1 MQTTIDIGIDL
12 GTTNSG
18 IARQDGARPRL
29 ISSPAGSQLLPS
41 CVHVTAAGKV
51 LVGAEARA
59 FAKSDPENTAL
70 EFKRLMG
77 TEETRPFP
85 ASRTRMTPEEMSAAV
100 LRELL
105 GWATADAGGVAPR
118 AAVITIPAMF
128 QLPQCEATRRAA
140 ELAGITLAPLLQE
153 PIAAAI
159 AHSGA
164 GETREGY
171 WLVYDLG
178 GGTFD
183 VSLVRSRGG
192 RLQVLDH
199 GGDNHLGGR
208 DFDRLIA
215 REALDRARNE
225 GQLKDFKRSDPAF
238 AGAVTRLRLEAERV
252 RIQLSKEE
260 QASFLVEDV
269 VRDQGG
275 DRVDIAFPLDR
286 GQMEAIIDGLV
297 LRTTSMCEELL
308 RRNRLEAKEL
318 NGLVMVGGPTLTP
331 CVPRLIE
338 SKLGV
343 EARHFLDPM
352 SIVATG
358 AALFASTQKL
368 PAELRTAG
376 TSKGAVELALEYEA
390 MTTDPA
396 PLLAIRP
403 APAHAAR
410 IASIRVRR
418 VDGGYDSGPIR
429 ARNGAFAV
437 DLAVR
442 ENVLNSFHVEAAS
455 ADGAS
460 EAVEPAH
467 FTILHGFSVA
477 KPPLS
482 QSVGIML
489 ADNTVSWYLR
499 KSAVLPARNTMTHA
513 TTVALARGQTGEAIH
528 VPLVQG
534 ESSRADRNKVIG
546 ILRIVAEKLGR
557 DLPVGSEVQ
566 VTMSVDESSR
576 TTGRAYVPLLDQW
589 FDEIVLFRMESKDA
603 AQVGKGLS
611 AQKDR
616 LSQLE
621 SMADELETKADPADA
636 RVREIEALIEEGDRD
651 ALDLA
656 DQMVRWMSDELDRA
670 EDEGQAGVLKT
681 EFEQHA
687 SLLADLLTKDDVGER
702 RQLKALTVEFE
713 RAMARSDF
721 ETAKAKVDSARS
733 LATRVLR
740 RHPGYWCSVFKWVCG
755 RIDAHGLRAQGAA
768 LLARGERCVALI
780 NRGENAD
787 AQIAPLS
794 EVCSELAR
802 MLPADE
808 QDSASAP
815 RVTSHVK

>member
-1 MQTTIDIGIDL
+1 MQTTIDLGIDL

-29 ISSPAGSQLLPS
+29 IVGPGGDGLLPS

-51 LVGAEARA
+51 LVGKEARA

-77 TEETRPFP
+77 TDETRPFP
-85 ASRTRMTPEEMSAAV
+85 ASRGRMTPEEMSAAV

-105 GWATADAGGVAPR
+105 GWAAADSGGAPPR

-140 ELAGITLAPLLQE
+140 ELAGIALAPLLQE

-183 VSLVRSRGG
+183 VSLVRSRAG

-208 DFDRLIA
+208 DFDRVIA
-215 REALDRARNE
+215 REALERARSAGN
-225 GQLKDFKRSDPAF
+225 LKDFKRSDAAF

-252 RIQLSKEE
+252 RVELSKGE
-260 QASFLVEDV
+260 QASFRVDDV
-269 VRDQGG
+269 ARNDDGS
-275 DRVDIAFPLDR
+275 RVDIAFAIDR
-286 GQMEAIIDGLV
+286 GEMESMIEGLV
-297 LRTTSMCEELL
+297 LRTTAMCKELL
-308 RRNRLEAKEL
+308 RRNRLAAKEL

-331 CVPRLIE
+331 CVPRLLSREI
-338 SKLGV
+338 GI

-368 PAELRTAG
+368 SPELRAAG
-376 TSKGAVELALEYEA
+376 SSSGAVELTLEYES

-396 PLLAIRP
+396 PLLAGRV
-403 APAHAAR
+403 APAHVARVAAV
-410 IASIRVRR
+410 RVTREG
-418 VDGGYDSGPIR
+418 GGYDSGPVKPK
-429 ARNGAFAV
+429 NGAFAV

-442 ENVLNSFHVEAAS
+442 EGAQNLFRVEAIGPSGQA
-455 ADGAS
+455 
-460 EAVEPAH
+460 EPVEPAR

-482 QSVGIML
+482 QSVGVML

-499 KSAVLPARNTMTHA
+499 KGAVLPARNTMTHA
-513 TTVALARGQTGEAIH
+513 TTVALARGQAGEAIH

-546 ILRIVAEKLGR
+546 ILRIVADKLSR
-557 DLPVGSEVQ
+557 DVPVGSEVQ

-589 FDEIVLFRMESKDA
+589 FDEVVLFRMETKDA
-603 AQVGKGLS
+603 TQVGKGLS
-611 AQKDR
+611 DQKDR
-616 LSQLE
+616 LAQLE
-621 SMADELETKADPADA
+621 SMADELEGKGGSTDS

-656 DQMVRWMSDELDRA
+656 DQMVRWMSDELDKV
-670 EDEGQAGVLKT
+670 EDEGRAGVLKK
-681 EFEQHA
+681 EFDEQA
-687 SLLADLLTKDDVGER
+687 KLLEELLEKDDIAEK
-702 RQLKALTVEFE
+702 RQIKALTVEFD

-721 ETAKAKVDSARS
+721 DAAQAKVDAARS

-740 RHPGYWCSVFKWVCG
+740 RHPGYWRAVFKWVCD
-755 RIDAHGLRAQGAA
+755 RVDAHGLRAQAAA
-768 LLARGERCVALI
+768 LIAKGQRA
-780 NRGENAD
+780 AD
-787 AQIAPLS
+787 AGSIGVLS
-794 EVCSELAR
+794 EVCFEIAQ
-802 MLPADE
+802 MLPAEE
-808 QDSASAP
+808 QDKATAQ
-815 RVTSHVK
+815 RVISHVK